1 MTINQIA
8 FSSSVTTPKADQV
21 VVLGVA
27 NIESTLSVSSS
38 SAHPGITAKLMKQL
52 GLQSSMEASSLA
64 VLNEQAFLFIGVGD
78 GSPSIDELREIAG
91 AAVRQCATAT
101 EIVFDLPTSS
111 TGDVKAIL
119 EGALLGAYSFERYK
133 SAPKKETLN
142 SIRVIT
148 KHKLSRSTVEK
159 LSTVTRAVIAARDL
173 GNTPPNDSFP
183 ASFAAALKKAAK
195 GKNVTLEIWDVKK
208 LAEEKCVGIL
218 NVGKGSVRPPRLV
231 KIEYKPKG
239 ATKHLAL
246 VGKGITFDSGGLTLK
261 PGLGMLDMKFD
272 MSGAACIAQA
282 TLAIAELELPIRV
295 TAFMCVAENLPS
307 GSATRP
313 SDVIVFRNGKSVE
326 VTNTDAEGRLVLA
339 DGLILASELRPDLIV
354 DVATLTGAARVALG
368 VRTAG
373 LMGTPKAVELVQ
385 QASTTAGE
393 ATWAMPLP
401 KELRSL
407 LKSDIADLINS
418 KLGNPTGSM
427 LVGGHFLREFIGFKA
442 KSSTELIDWA
452 HLDIA
457 GPANNEG
464 SPYGYTPKGA
474 TGVMIRTLVELAKA
488 L

>member
-1 MTINQIA
+1 M
-8 FSSSVTTPKADQV
+8 
-21 VVLGVA
+21 
-27 NIESTLSVSSS
+27 
-38 SAHPGITAKLMKQL
+38 
-52 GLQSSMEASSLA
+52 
-64 VLNEQAFLFIGVGD
+64 
-78 GSPSIDELREIAG
+78 
-91 AAVRQCATAT
+91 
-101 EIVFDLPTSS
+101 
-111 TGDVKAIL
+111 
-119 EGALLGAYSFERYK
+119 
-133 SAPKKETLN
+133 
-142 SIRVIT
+142 
-148 KHKLSRSTVEK
+148 
-159 LSTVTRAVIAARDL
+159 
-173 GNTPPNDSFP
+173 
-183 ASFAAALKKAAK
+183 
-195 GKNVTLEIWDVKK
+195 
-208 LAEEKCVGIL
+208 
-218 NVGKGSVRPPRLV
+218 
-231 KIEYKPKG
+231 
-239 ATKHLAL
+239 
-246 VGKGITFDSGGLTLK
+246 GKGITFDSGGLTLK